1 MLGVTF
7 SLLLGYTTWYT
18 HETTHENTLMS
29 CLLPNF
35 KPDMVQIAL
44 LLYTERFFTCY
55 SVFGLNEGFSV
66 SEHVH
71 ICYYLLFTWN
81 FNPDLRHSR
90 CSHSEIWIRH
100 NCFIVFFFFDTY
112 GDSKVCKKLHRNHC
126 LLNKNHNHI
135 LNFNGVKSQ
144 HTAGLNCCEKCNRYK
159 SQWDMKKMFCV
170 LQNSSYNF
178 NIHTKLSFFVT

>member
-7 SLLLGYTTWYT
+7 SLLLGYTTLYT
-18 HETTHENTLMS
+18 HETTHENTLTS

-44 LLYTERFFTCY
+44 LLYTERFFTSY
-55 SVFGLNEGFSV
+55 FIFGLKEGFSA

-90 CSHSEIWIRH
+90 CSHSKIWICY
-100 NCFIVFFFFDTY
+100 NYFIVFFLWHLRGLKGMQKITQ
-112 GDSKVCKKLHRNHC
+112 
-126 LLNKNHNHI
+126 
-135 LNFNGVKSQ
+135 KSLFIEQ
-144 HTAGLNCCEKCNRYK
+144 K
-159 SQWDMKKMFCV
+159 S
-170 LQNSSYNF
+170 
-178 NIHTKLSFFVT
+178 